1 MTKKPRGLKA
11 EEERLWKRVADTAT
25 PLNAPKL
32 KPRYS
37 AKIKKPSDAPA
48 PKQAPEPY
56 QPPVF
61 RVGEAAQTALPRMG
75 GATGEQVRMDKKS
88 FGRMK
93 RGKSKPE
100 ARIDLHGMTATAA
113 QTALTAFLLR
123 SHDRG
128 LRLVLVITGKGRG
141 SDDTGPIPQR
151 IGVLRQQLP
160 HWTSIPPLNRIVL
173 QVTEAHQRHGGSGA
187 FYVYLSR
194 RR

>member
-1 MTKKPRGLKA
+1 MSKKSRGLRA
-11 EEERLWKRVADTAT
+11 EDERLWQRVADTAT
-25 PLNAPKL
+25 PLKKQQP

-37 AKIKKPSDAPA
+37 AKIKKPNQAPA
-48 PKQAPEPY
+48 PKPAPDLY

-61 RVGEAAQTALPRMG
+61 SIGEAAQTALPRMG

-88 FGRMK
+88 FSRMK

-100 ARIDLHGMTATAA
+100 ARIDLHGKTAAAA

-128 LRLVLVITGKGRG
+128 LRLVLVITGKGRV
-141 SDDTGPIPQR
+141 SEDHGPIPQR
-151 IGVLRQQLP
+151 VGVLRQQLP
-160 HWTSIPPLNRIVL
+160 HWTSLPPLNRIVL
-173 QVTEAHQRHGGSGA
+173 QVSEAHQRHGGSGA
-187 FYVYLSR
+187 FYVYLVR